1 MKKPNFRDLSEFSD
15 WEVMGY
21 KSAEEMRDFLEMKW
35 YCQPFEVDEYDRSE
49 DVIWMAMNRRKH
61 Q

>member
-15 WEVMGY
+15 WKELGY

-49 DVIWMAMNRRKH
+49 DVI
-61 Q
+61 